1 MLLKVRNLCAND
13 AVDTSRCTWFV
24 LFQEDQKN
32 MSMRETTFL
41 VFDSVHIGD
50 NFTEDVLL
58 ENVFEKGIKLKTE
71 YPSGEIWPVF
81 SLLTFLQL

>member
-50 NFTEDVLL
+50 NL
-58 ENVFEKGIKLKTE
+58 
-71 YPSGEIWPVF
+71 
-81 SLLTFLQL
+81 